1 MFFLNNSIDPE
12 RVLKKYQA
20 NIDEKA
26 QPLWKEIMEVENP
39 NKDEQEK
46 IFKKIMVYINMTYLL
61 GSPTNA
67 KVGQVYLFSEMLLI
81 CRAGPFR
88 NLSCSE
94 ECSIPS

>member
-81 CRAGPFR
+81 WRAGSFR